1 MIPLNPPCEGGGRY
15 MRSLYVSMQGCY
27 VGLSQELLVVKQGQV
42 VLQEVQLPL
51 LEQVLIFGKSQ
62 VTTQAIRECLR
73 RDIPIA
79 YLSRMGFC
87 YGRVMAIGRGY
98 RQLVRYQQNLSLMDR
113 LLMARQMVRAKI
125 LNGRTLLMRQ
135 GRKGV
140 DGLDVVV
147 QSLDY
152 LADRALLV
160 ADVESLLGVE
170 GSAAAAYFGAFSLC
184 LTDSDFVFG
193 GRVKRPPSNPV
204 NALLSFGYMVL
215 WNHLLSLVELQGLD
229 PYFAFLHQDSER
241 HPALASDAIEE
252 FRTPIVDSLV
262 LYLINNGMMSAVGD
276 FEFRDGGCFLNESG
290 RRKFLKAFLGR
301 MEERVKNELGE
312 DVPRWDLLMEQVRKI
327 KRYVYDP
334 SGGYKPYLIR

>member
-1 MIPLNPPCEGGGRY
+1 MQ
-15 MRSLYVSMQGCY
+15 SLYVSMQGCY
-27 VGLSQELLVVKQGQV
+27 VGLAQELLVVKQGQV

-215 WNHLLSLVELQGLD
+215 WNHLLSLVEIQGLD

>member
-1 MIPLNPPCEGGGRY
+1 

-27 VGLSQELLVVKQGQV
+27 VSLQKELLLVKQGQT

-62 VTTQAIRECLR
+62 VTTQAIRECLQ

-98 RQLVRYQQNLSLMDR
+98 RQLVRYQQGLSVMER

-147 QSLDY
+147 QSLEY
-152 LADRALLV
+152 LADRVLLV
-160 ADVESLLGVE
+160 EDVESLLGVE
-170 GSAAAAYFGAFSLC
+170 GAAAAAYFGGFSGC
-184 LTDSDFVFG
+184 LTDSDFKFG

-215 WNHLLSLVELQGLD
+215 WNHLLSLVEIQGLD

-252 FRTPIVDSLV
+252 FRAPIVDSLV
-262 LYLINNGMMSAVGD
+262 LYLVNNGMMSAVDD

-290 RRKFLKAFLGR
+290 RRKFLRAFLGR
-301 MEERVKNELGE
+301 MEERVKNDVGE
-312 DVPRWDLLMEQVRKI
+312 DVPRWDLLMGQVRKI
-327 KRYVYDP
+327 KGYVYDP

>member
-1 MIPLNPPCEGGGRY
+1 MQ
-15 MRSLYVSMQGCY
+15 SLYVSMQGCY
-27 VGLSQELLVVKQGQV
+27 VGLSQELLVVKQGQT

-98 RQLVRYQQNLSLMDR
+98 RQLGRYQQQLSLMER
-113 LLMARQMVRAKI
+113 LLMARQIVRAKI
-125 LNGRTLLMRQ
+125 LNGRVLLMRQ
-135 GRKGV
+135 VRSRSL
-140 DGLDVVV
+140 DGLDRVVRN
-147 QSLDY
+147 LDY
-152 LADRALLV
+152 LADRALSV
-160 ADVESLLGVE
+160 VDVESLLGVE
-170 GSAAAAYFGAFSLC
+170 GAAAASYFEGFSECLSGA
-184 LTDSDFVFG
+184 DFGFG

-241 HPALASDAIEE
+241 HPALASDVIEE
-252 FRTPIVDSLV
+252 FRAPIVDSLV

-290 RRKFLKAFLGR
+290 RKKFLRAFLMR

-312 DVPRWDLLMEQVRKI
+312 DVPRWDLLMGQVRKI
-327 KRYVYDP
+327 KGYVYDP

>member
-1 MIPLNPPCEGGGRY
+1 

-27 VGLSQELLVVKQGQV
+27 VGLAQELLVVKQGQV

-98 RQLVRYQQNLSLMDR
+98 RQLARYQQQLSLMER

-152 LADRALLV
+152 LADRALLM

-170 GSAAAAYFGAFSLC
+170 GAAAAAYFGAFSLC

>member
-1 MIPLNPPCEGGGRY
+1 

-27 VGLSQELLVVKQGQV
+27 VGLSQELLVVKQGQT

-98 RQLVRYQQNLSLMDR
+98 RQLARYQQQLSLMER

-184 LTDSDFVFG
+184 LTDSEFKFG

-215 WNHLLSLVELQGLD
+215 WNHFLSLVELQGLD

-252 FRTPIVDSLV
+252 FRAPIVDSLV
-262 LYLINNGMMSAVGD
+262 LYLVNNGMMSAVDD

-290 RRKFLKAFLGR
+290 RRKFLRAFLGR
-301 MEERVKNELGE
+301 MEERVKNDVGE
-312 DVPRWDLLMEQVRKI
+312 DVPRWDLLMGQVRKI
-327 KRYVYDP
+327 KGYVYDP

>member
-27 VGLSQELLVVKQGQV
+27 VGLAQELLVVKQGQV

-152 LADRALLV
+152 LADRALLM

-170 GSAAAAYFGAFSLC
+170 GAAAAAYFGAFSLC

-229 PYFAFLHQDSER
+229 PYFALLHQDSER

>member
-1 MIPLNPPCEGGGRY
+1 MQ
-15 MRSLYVSMQGCY
+15 SLYVSMQGCY
-27 VGLSQELLVVKQGQV
+27 VGLAQELLVVKQGQV

-98 RQLVRYQQNLSLMDR
+98 RQLARYQQQLSLMER

-170 GSAAAAYFGAFSLC
+170 GAAAAAYFGAFSLC

>member
-1 MIPLNPPCEGGGRY
+1 

-27 VGLSQELLVVKQGQV
+27 VSLQKELLLVKQGQT

-62 VTTQAIRECLR
+62 VTTQAIRECLQ

-98 RQLVRYQQNLSLMDR
+98 RQLVRYQQGLSVMER

-152 LADRALLV
+152 LADRVLLV
-160 ADVESLLGVE
+160 EDVESLLGVE
-170 GSAAAAYFGAFSLC
+170 GAAAAAYFGAFSLC
-184 LTDSDFVFG
+184 LTDSEFKFG

-215 WNHLLSLVELQGLD
+215 WNHFLSLVELQGLD

-252 FRTPIVDSLV
+252 FRAPIVDSLV
-262 LYLINNGMMSAVGD
+262 LYLVNNGMMSAVDD

-290 RRKFLKAFLGR
+290 RRKFLRAFLGR
-301 MEERVKNELGE
+301 MEERVKNDVGE
-312 DVPRWDLLMEQVRKI
+312 DVPRWDLLMGQVRKI
-327 KRYVYDP
+327 KGYVYDP

>member
-1 MIPLNPPCEGGGRY
+1 MQ
-15 MRSLYVSMQGCY
+15 SLYVSMQGCY
-27 VGLSQELLVVKQGQV
+27 VGLAQELLVVKQGQV

-184 LTDSDFVFG
+184 LTDSDFKFG

-215 WNHLLSLVELQGLD
+215 WNHLLSLVEIQGLD

>member
-1 MIPLNPPCEGGGRY
+1 MQ
-15 MRSLYVSMQGCY
+15 SLYVSMQGCY
-27 VGLSQELLVVKQGQV
+27 VGLAQELLVVKQGQV

-170 GSAAAAYFGAFSLC
+170 GSVAAAYFGAFSLC
-184 LTDSDFVFG
+184 LTDSDFKFG

-215 WNHLLSLVELQGLD
+215 WNHLLSLVEIQGLD